1 MGAAVRLGDSSSAE
15 IHMKMRQLVCAMC
28 VVVCAAAVARA
39 QFFVPAPAFG
49 VPLPLAA
56 APVADSRRALQH
68 RAVVLNAEAEARL
81 PPALQN
87 PFYKNPRIEAALAKE
102 SWFTPEE
109 MQVRER
115 EAEKIPRAKIFSILK
130 NAGLARRR

>member
-1 MGAAVRLGDSSSAE
+1 MQIAVLVLMG
-15 IHMKMRQLVCAMC
+15 LVG
-28 VVVCAAAVARA
+28 VARA
-39 QFFVPAPAFG
+39 QFLLTAPAAPTFGLALAPAPLG
-49 VPLPLAA
+49 VEA
-56 APVADSRRALQH
+56 SRRALQH

-81 PPALQN
+81 PPSLQN

-102 SWFTPEE
+102 SWFTPGE
-109 MQVRER
+109 MQVRDR